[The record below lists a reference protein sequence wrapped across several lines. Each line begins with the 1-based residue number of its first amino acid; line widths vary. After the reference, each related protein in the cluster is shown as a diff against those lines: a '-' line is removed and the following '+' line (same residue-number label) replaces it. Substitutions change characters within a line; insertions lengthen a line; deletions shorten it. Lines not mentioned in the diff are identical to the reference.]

1 MKRLQF
7 RKEDIK
13 EFVKTKF
20 AALKEYW
27 STRKE
32 RKEAWLEKKRNSAF
46 AKKNGTDLSVDEP
59 FFSPFAIFMGVC
71 YQPCH
76 RVYFK
81 T

>member
-1 MKRLQF
+1 MILDD
-7 RKEDIK
+7 ESVLIADIK

-46 AKKNGTDLSVDEP
+46 AKKMAPIYKWMNRLSLP
-59 FFSPFAIFMGVC
+59 LQFLW
-71 YQPCH
+71 
-76 RVYFK
+76 
-81 T
+81 